1 MKNWF
6 NTHYKTLIIAAFL
19 IPIMTVAVVSI
30 SHVTQ
35 WYGISN
41 PVSWAVYLSIGIEIA
56 ALSALAAIS
65 ANMGSKV
72 YFPFAIVTLVQFIG
86 NIFFAYSYIDI
97 DSKSFKDWVDL
108 VSPMVSFMGVEANDF
123 IGHKRFLAF
132 FAGGMLPIISL
143 SFLHMLVKFTEEDRK
158 NSQVLV
164 DEKSVNEE
172 KEENKIDASDLIGEV
187 SRLRLSEED
196 IKKLEEVLL
205 NPPKPN
211 ENLRRAAEEYEKIQ
225 RASLKDKEVLS
236 DDEIIERAEYLKEK
250 KRQEEI
256 LSEMMRQDQ
265 ELGLYDEPFNNP
277 MIKEDKIDLNEVA
290 EKLKDRELFPESNER
305 AKEVILNS
313 NIDEVLKQYEE
324 EWGGLTNEEL
334 IGDDEITF
342 STIEPTIEEESEN
355 FSTIEPNS
363 ENIFQDNQITPA
375 LSDEEV
381 HEMFMDEWERKF
393 DMVEENDQTETFTD
407 EFISDAIDEF
417 NQQEIEEIVNDTPIS
432 VEEKTMDLRQVV
444 FEPINEVVPEPTP
457 EILPTPVV
465 DEVITTPVVPNEEV
479 EKKNLI

>member
-1 MKNWF
+1 
-6 NTHYKTLIIAAFL
+6 
-19 IPIMTVAVVSI
+19 
-30 SHVTQ
+30 
-35 WYGISN
+35 
-41 PVSWAVYLSIGIEIA
+41 
-56 ALSALAAIS
+56 
-65 ANMGSKV
+65 
-72 YFPFAIVTLVQFIG
+72 
-86 NIFFAYSYIDI
+86 
-97 DSKSFKDWVDL
+97 
-108 VSPMVSFMGVEANDF
+108 
-123 IGHKRFLAF
+123 
-132 FAGGMLPIISL
+132 
-143 SFLHMLVKFTEEDRK
+143 
-158 NSQVLV
+158 
-164 DEKSVNEE
+164 
-172 KEENKIDASDLIGEV
+172 
-187 SRLRLSEED
+187 
-196 IKKLEEVLL
+196 
-205 NPPKPN
+205 
-211 ENLRRAAEEYEKIQ
+211 
-225 RASLKDKEVLS
+225 
-236 DDEIIERAEYLKEK
+236 
-250 KRQEEI
+250 
-256 LSEMMRQDQ
+256 
-265 ELGLYDEPFNNP
+265 

-393 DMVEENDQTETFTD
+393 DMVEED
-407 EFISDAIDEF
+407 

-444 FEPINEVVPEPTP
+444 FEPINEVVPEPIP